1 MLESGADINA
11 APGLDR
17 GRTAIQAASASEMPT
32 MELVEVLLEAG
43 ADINAPAGSDG
54 GVTALQGAA
63 IRGHM
68 KIALKFLEA
77 VADVNAAAALVR
89 GRTALDGAAEHGCVD
104 RVQMLLNAGA
114 CGDPTKANH
123 FDRAIELA

>member
-77 VADVNAAAALVR
+77 
-89 GRTALDGAAEHGCVD
+89 G
-104 RVQMLLNAGA
+104 QMLMPPQHLSEGELLLMALQSMVAWIGYRCFSKLGLA
-114 CGDPTKANH
+114 
-123 FDRAIELA
+123 AIQPRQTILIER